1 MKPVMMGAFVLL
13 VGLVAISCGPTYVRG
28 SEVEGLDEY
37 AMSTGLDKRDLEQ
50 LFEENIKSFMDSA
63 VVARWQNNPEP
74 PVLALFP
81 IANETSEHI
90 GAQLEALLT
99 KMETRILN
107 AGVATVVDRERQGQ
121 LIAEVQAQQGAAFD
135 EGQSTIVG
143 RQLGAKYFL
152 SGKVY
157 DNSERDRRERRVQYM
172 FFLKLVEVE
181 TGRKLW
187 QNEANLTK
195 GLVR

>member
-1 MKPVMMGAFVLL
+1 ML
-13 VGLVAISCGPTYVRG
+13 AI
-28 SEVEGLDEY
+28 
-37 AMSTGLDKRDLEQ
+37 
-50 LFEENIKSFMDSA
+50 
-63 VVARWQNNPEP
+63 
-74 PVLALFP
+74 FP

-90 GAQLEALLT
+90 GDQLDALLS

-107 AGVATVVDRERQGQ
+107 AGVAFVVDRERQGQ
-121 LIAEVQAQQGAAFD
+121 LIAEVQRQQGAAFD
-135 EGQSTIVG
+135 ESQSTTVG

-157 DNSERDRRERRVQYM
+157 DSAERDGSERRVQYM

-195 GLVR
+195 GLIR